1 MFAMQRQPV
10 SENAFVIRH
19 FYSPEEC
26 REAIEVAEA
35 EGFDEAPITTWDGP
49 VMRKDIRDNTRV
61 ILDDPGLASLLWERI
76 TPFVPETIGAWRAC
90 GLNERFRFYR
100 YEGGQRFE
108 WHRDG
113 CFARDEHE
121 RSRLTLLI
129 YLNDGFEGGATTLET
144 VDVLPEQGMALVFA
158 HQILHK
164 GQPVTSG
171 RKYVLRS
178 DVMYRRE
185 PT

>member
-1 MFAMQRQPV
+1 MIEMEYVEVRDD
-10 SENAFVIRH
+10 AFVIRN

-26 REAIEVAEA
+26 REAIEVAEGQ
-35 EGFDEAPITTWDGP
+35 GFDEAPITTFDGP

-61 ILDDPGLASLLWERI
+61 ILDDPALAAQLWERLA
-76 TPFVPETIGAWRAC
+76 PYVPSRIGAWRPC

-113 CFARDEHE
+113 SFERDEDE
-121 RSRLTLLI
+121 RSWLTLLI
-129 YLNDGFEGGATTLET
+129 YLNDCFEGGATTLENL
-144 VDVLPEQGMALVFA
+144 DVVPVQGSALIFSHRV
-158 HQILHK
+158 LHK

-178 DVMYRRE
+178 DVMYRRVQ
-185 PT
+185 T